1 MNDKITHFTQS
12 QFELESFR
20 EILVAIFPQ
29 IHFIEPNKRTLPHSI
44 LQSQTAICTP
54 FKLSNKNFGIYI
66 FECDSIRAKVGI
78 HTELKSILK
87 ATGLDAILA
96 IFHTPDSLHNAKEPH
111 PKSLPQ
117 GEGLAFDS
125 TSLARSDSKS
135 SPSLAEGVRGWVD
148 SHTSSLQASE
158 ASVAIQTESSSQDLP
173 STSRSNLQ
181 NKSIDCH
188 EDSTNPLAMTKKAEF
203 AKEFRL
209 SLITS
214 GYDFE
219 LNKPTYSNLK
229 RQSFIL
235 GHTKTATAQK
245 ALQTLIDKAQKSPI
259 TQKDLEEAFSQEP
272 VSKEFYAKIIAQ
284 YFEILQHATFPT
296 HASDY
301 DRRSFVLRLLCRILF
316 CKFLEKKSIIDSA
329 IWDSALSANYY
340 HEVLE
345 PLFFTTLNT
354 PKDSRDYGFLPEQIT
369 SLLNAIPY
377 LNGGLFSPQD
387 NDFFSTQNPHAH
399 LHDLHI
405 PNQDFSKLFALLDMY
420 NFTLDEQSHNDEE
433 VALDP
438 ELLGTVF
445 ESLLSQLFT
454 DNKLEKL
461 DKNTLRK
468 ATGSYYTPREIVRY
482 MVRSAILSHL
492 QTTLKDKVDSQFL
505 ENLVFDSS
513 LRDLPSANR
522 GNPKSCHTD
531 TIFCHTELSQE
542 SEVSQSTKEIFR
554 STQNDNRDIS
564 AFSKPQ
570 YDKKIDSPS
579 LAEGARGWVN
589 PKDSALILQELS
601 TLKILDPA
609 CGSGAFP
616 MGILSEIIRIQ
627 SDLGDTR
634 PPYTRKLEILQNCI
648 YGVDIQPMA
657 TEIARLRC
665 FLSLI
670 IDEDFSHSK
679 EPNPLPNLEFK
690 FISANALLPLKTSLQ
705 DSRGRQLGSDI
716 YEKGLIELQQIR
728 TETFTSHDKIAL
740 QSKYKATID
749 KIAKDL
755 FFEAQGEMP
764 LTKWNPF
771 NPNDI
776 AQFFDSAYMF
786 GVESFDI
793 VIGNPPYIRQESIP
807 NKQAILSAFADFAC
821 STADIYTYFFAK
833 ALDLLAPQGILTY
846 IVSNKF
852 ARAGYGKNL
861 RSLLLRHTIES
872 YTDFN
877 GIKIFENAIVDSCI
891 LQVSK
896 SAPQNSQIRYAKD
909 LSSKNCDCIP
919 QDSLNAEA
927 FIFVDSHT
935 LALKQKIEKIG
946 TPLKEW
952 DIEIYR
958 GVLTGYNEAFIID
971 TATKEA
977 ILDSCDNSIK
987 SPLPCGG
994 GLGVGLTERERTE
1007 QIIKPILRGR
1017 DIKRYSYEWANLWL
1031 IGTFPALN
1039 LNIDDYPA
1047 LKKYLENFMP
1057 RIAQSGEK
1065 GCRKKTSNKWFE
1077 TQDNI
1082 AYYGDFEKP
1091 KLIWA
1096 ELARTGNSFVIDT
1109 NRFSVLAGV
1118 FLMTAESNNLNVLK
1132 YLNAVLNNPIA
1143 LFYLEQ
1149 VYSKLDTTG
1158 WQWKKAPVEK
1168 IPIPK
1173 ITKEKQKIADEIV
1186 NLVDKILESKSQ
1198 GKDSTQ
1204 LQSQIDDLVYKLYA
1218 LDSNEIEII
1227 KS

>member
-1 MNDKITHFTQS
+1 MSIQNLLANLYPVNQAHFKAFLDSNFALQNLGLASNAPLSKDENLIKNLSDFDFANAIIYATNADREGALKPSEKTNHKNLAFTLIELQPNSSLRDLPTANRGNPKSISHKKADLIRATRAINSAIPSYNIIFFVSPTHLSIAFATRRFHAKRIIHTDIIQKITLIKDIDLAHPSHAHCKNLVQIAQIKPKEVDIYYS
-12 QFELESFR
+12 
-20 EILVAIFPQ
+20 EILETLSISSLNKAFYKEIFA
-29 IHFIEPNKRTLPHSI
+29 HFADFVENLTLPNTSDE
-44 LQSQTAICTP
+44 QT
-54 FKLSNKNFGIYI
+54 
-66 FECDSIRAKVGI
+66 
-78 HTELKSILK
+78 
-87 ATGLDAILA
+87 
-96 IFHTPDSLHNAKEPH
+96 
-111 PKSLPQ
+111 
-117 GEGLAFDS
+117 
-125 TSLARSDSKS
+125 
-135 SPSLAEGVRGWVD
+135 
-148 SHTSSLQASE
+148 
-158 ASVAIQTESSSQDLP
+158 
-173 STSRSNLQ
+173 
-181 NKSIDCH
+181 
-188 EDSTNPLAMTKKAEF
+188 
-203 AKEFRL
+203 
-209 SLITS
+209 
-214 GYDFE
+214 
-219 LNKPTYSNLK
+219 K
-229 RQSFIL
+229 R
-235 GHTKTATAQK
+235 
-245 ALQTLIDKAQKSPI
+245 D
-259 TQKDLEEAFSQEP
+259 
-272 VSKEFYAKIIAQ
+272 
-284 YFEILQHATFPT
+284 
-296 HASDY
+296 
-301 DRRSFVLRLLCRILF
+301 FVLRLFSRILF

-354 PKDSRDYGFLPEQIT
+354 PKDSRDYGFLPTQIT
-369 SLLNAIPY
+369 SLLSAIPY

-387 NDFFSTQNPHAH
+387 NDFYDSQNPNVNINS
-399 LHDLHI
+399 LHI
-405 PNQDFSKLFALLDMY
+405 SNALFSELFATLNRY
-420 NFTLDEQSHNDEE
+420 HFTIDEADESAEE

-438 ELLGTVF
+438 ELLGQIF

-505 ENLVFDSS
+505 ENLVFDKT
-513 LRDLPSANR
+513 PT
-522 GNPKSCHTD
+522 PKSPPQGRGLE
-531 TIFCHTELSQE
+531 FVSPSLAEVE
-542 SEVSQSTKEIFR
+542 STC
-554 STQNDNRDIS
+554 
-564 AFSKPQ
+564 P
-570 YDKKIDSPS
+570 PS

-616 MGILSEIIRIQ
+616 MGILSEIIRLQ

-657 TEIARLRC
+657 TEIVRLRC

-690 FISANALLPLKTSLQ
+690 FISANSLLPLQTSLQ

-728 TETFTSHDKIAL
+728 AETFTSHDKIAL

-833 ALDLLAPQGILTY
+833 AIDLLAPQGILTY

-896 SAPQNSQIRYAKD
+896 SAPQGNQIRYAKD

-919 QDSLNAEA
+919 QDCLNAEA

-971 TATKEA
+971 SATKEA

-1031 IGTFPALN
+1031 INTHNGYTSQNGKQIQA
-1039 LNIDDYPA
+1039 IDINDYLT
-1047 LKKYLENFMP
+1047 LKKYLDNFYP
-1057 RIAQSGEK
+1057 KLEK
-1065 GCRKKTSNKWFE
+1065 RTDKGATPYNLRNC
-1077 TQDNI
+1077 
-1082 AYYGDFEKP
+1082 AYLEDFEKEKIVWAEMTKESCFIYDTSGFFINQTCYFIP
-1091 KLIWA
+1091 NANKYLLALLNSKLIY
-1096 ELARTGNSFVIDT
+1096 FY
-1109 NRFSVLAGV
+1109 
-1118 FLMTAESNNLNVLK
+1118 MQQ
-1132 YLNAVLNNPIA
+1132 IA
-1143 LFYLEQ
+1143 SGLGDGAFRWIKQYIE
-1149 VYSKLDTTG
+1149 KL
-1158 WQWKKAPVEK
+1158 
-1168 IPIPK
+1168 PIPNLDS
-1173 ITKEKQKIADEIV
+1173 KEKQKIADEIV

-1198 GKDSTQ
+1198 GKDTTQ
-1204 LQSQIDDLVYKLYA
+1204 LQSQINSLIYALYA
-1218 LDSNEIEII
+1218 LDSNEIQIAESCNN
-1227 KS
+1227 KCNFTHFGSYVNQM

>member
-1 MNDKITHFTQS
+1 MQDKIKTALQ
-12 QFELESFR
+12 
-20 EILVAIFPQ
+20 
-29 IHFIEPNKRTLPHSI
+29 N
-44 LQSQTAICTP
+44 LQSQSKS
-54 FKLSNKNFGIYI
+54 FKDLLDLLFPTYKDEASNENIANLSNENFDFANAII
-66 FECDSIRAKVGI
+66 FYS
-78 HTELKSILK
+78 
-87 ATGLDAILA
+87 
-96 IFHTPDSLHNAKEPH
+96 NAKNDDNLESS
-111 PKSLPQ
+111 KS
-117 GEGLAFDS
+117 GHNNLAFSLINTHSHKRADLIDATRDINKAITSYNIIFFVSS
-125 TSLARSDSKS
+125 THLSIAFATRREHKITNTKDVLEKITLIKDIDLAH
-135 SPSLAEGVRGWVD
+135 PSHAHRKNLDQIAQIKPKEVD
-148 SHTSSLQASE
+148 NYYKEILETLSISSL
-158 ASVAIQTESSSQDLP
+158 
-173 STSRSNLQ
+173 N
-181 NKSIDCH
+181 
-188 EDSTNPLAMTKKAEF
+188 
-203 AKEFRL
+203 
-209 SLITS
+209 
-214 GYDFE
+214 
-219 LNKPTYSNLK
+219 
-229 RQSFIL
+229 
-235 GHTKTATAQK
+235 
-245 ALQTLIDKAQKSPI
+245 
-259 TQKDLEEAFSQEP
+259 
-272 VSKEFYAKIIAQ
+272 KEFYKKI
-284 YFEILQHATFPT
+284 FT
-296 HASDY
+296 HFADFVENLTLPNTSDEQTKR
-301 DRRSFVLRLLCRILF
+301 DFVLRLFSRILF
-316 CKFLEKKSIIDSA
+316 CKFLEKKSIINPN
-329 IWDSALSANYY
+329 IWDTALSQNYY

-345 PLFFTTLNT
+345 PLFFATLNT
-354 PKDSRDYGFLPEQIT
+354 PKDSRDYDSLPEQIT
-369 SLLNAIPY
+369 SLLSAIPY

-387 NDFFSTQNPHAH
+387 NDFYDSQNSNIDSPY
-399 LHDLHI
+399 I
-405 PNQDFSKLFALLDMY
+405 SNTLFKNLFITLNSY
-420 NFTLDEQSHNDEE
+420 HFTIDEADESAEE

-438 ELLGTVF
+438 ELLGQIF

-505 ENLVFDSS
+505 ENLVFGS
-513 LRDLPSANR
+513 
-522 GNPKSCHTD
+522 
-531 TIFCHTELSQE
+531 
-542 SEVSQSTKEIFR
+542 
-554 STQNDNRDIS
+554 
-564 AFSKPQ
+564 
-570 YDKKIDSPS
+570 IDSCDDAQKQP
-579 LAEGARGWVN
+579 
-589 PKDSALILQELS
+589 IL
-601 TLKILDPA
+601 TAINNIKILDPA

-634 PPYTRKLEILQNCI
+634 PLYTRKLEILQNCI

-690 FISANALLPLKTSLQ
+690 FISSNSLLPLQTSLQ

-755 FFEAQGEMP
+755 LFEKQGEMP

-896 SAPQNSQIRYAKD
+896 SAPQNNQIRYAKD

-935 LALKQKIEKIG
+935 LDLKQKIEKIG

-977 ILDSCDNSIK
+977 ILDSCES
-987 SPLPCGG
+987 SA
-994 GLGVGLTERERTE
+994 ERKRTE

-1031 IGTFPALN
+1031 INTHNGYETKSGAKIPP
-1039 LNIDDYPA
+1039 IDIGEYPA
-1047 LKKYLENFMP
+1047 LKAHLDRFYTQLQKRTDKGTTPYNLRNCAYLE
-1057 RIAQSGEK
+1057 
-1065 GCRKKTSNKWFE
+1065 
-1077 TQDNI
+1077 
-1082 AYYGDFEKP
+1082 DFEKEKIVYP
-1091 KLIWA
+1091 ETSQGAYFMYDSTKIFL
-1096 ELARTGNSFVIDT
+1096 EKTSFMII
-1109 NRFSVLAGV
+1109 SK
-1118 FLMTAESNNLNVLK
+1118 NLNTKFLLGL
-1132 YLNAVLNNPIA
+1132 LNSTLITFYFKNFCGGCILGQKGYQYNKHA
-1143 LFYLEQ
+1143 L
-1149 VYSKLDTTG
+1149 
-1158 WQWKKAPVEK
+1158 EK

-1173 ITKEKQKIADEIV
+1173 ITAKNQKTADEIV

-1198 GKDSTQ
+1198 GKDTTPLESK
-1204 LQSQIDDLVYKLYA
+1204 IDDLVYKLYD
-1218 LDSNEIEII
+1218 LDSDEIQIAESHNN
-1227 KS
+1227 KCNFTHFGSYVNQM